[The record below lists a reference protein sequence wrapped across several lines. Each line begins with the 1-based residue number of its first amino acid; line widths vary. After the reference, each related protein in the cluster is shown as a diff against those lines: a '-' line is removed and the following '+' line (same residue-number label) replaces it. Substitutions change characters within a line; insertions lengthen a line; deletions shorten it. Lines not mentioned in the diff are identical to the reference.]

1 MAVLDDDF
9 SIDAT
14 LTECGEE
21 IWSSPKSTAAASSQ
35 DFQSLYEEQRVRTAA
50 AAAAARCEEL
60 RWAEVAARRDA
71 GVWTSRFKSCRQRLS
86 EAEEKAKELRSAARD
101 VPSLRTQVARL
112 QALLSE
118 ACARSNEGVL
128 VEALSKEVA
137 RLQDTLAASPPRRG
151 SPGRQS
157 VEDARRARTALE
169 EASQRRETIKTL
181 R

>member
-60 RWAEVAARRDA
+60 RWADVAARRDA

-86 EAEEKAKELRSAARD
+86 EAEEA
-101 VPSLRTQVARL
+101 V
-112 QALLSE
+112 
-118 ACARSNEGVL
+118 G
-128 VEALSKEVA
+128 
-137 RLQDTLAASPPRRG
+137 RG
-151 SPGRQS
+151 RQTGSHGPGRGTAAPGNDQD
-157 VEDARRARTALE
+157 VAQGECPAAQGGQGGKGRRRPGLRGFARPG
-169 EASQRRETIKTL
+169 RRCRRHCPAWMPSCAGPSREPGAGS
-181 R
+181 RS